1 LFWVYSFFNYNLFE
15 HWFCSI
21 FTVVRIFKN
30 TWFTRFA
37 DKEGIS
43 DDELRESVNQLEA
56 GQADANLGG
65 NVYKLRVARSGKG
78 KSGGYRVIV
87 LFRKGD
93 KIFYVYGFAKSERDN
108 ISEKELRYFKD
119 KANDHFSMTLVQ
131 LDEMVKDGQLIEL

>member
-1 LFWVYSFFNYNLFE
+1 M
-15 HWFCSI
+15 
-21 FTVVRIFKN
+21 RIFKN